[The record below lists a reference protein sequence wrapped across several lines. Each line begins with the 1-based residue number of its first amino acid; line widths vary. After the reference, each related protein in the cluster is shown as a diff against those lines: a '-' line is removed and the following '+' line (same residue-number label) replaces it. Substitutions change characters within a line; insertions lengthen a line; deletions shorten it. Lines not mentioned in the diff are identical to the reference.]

1 MLTSIPIISP
11 IEVKFGE
18 PAVRLLAS
26 PPDYEVDALPTAV
39 ASAPEYSGDP
49 AQLALEEIEHA
60 AEISEYHDFSW
71 WEERI
76 RTIRSKLEAD
86 PAENS

>member
-18 PAVRLLAS
+18 PAVRLLSS
-26 PPDYEVDALPTAV
+26 PPDYEVDALPAGV

-49 AQLALEEIEHA
+49 ARVALDDIEHA

-76 RTIRSKLEAD
+76 HTIRSKLETD
-86 PAENS
+86 RTENP